1 MMNLLEHA
9 VESVENAAEKVV
21 DKVEDVLGMDT
32 EKKEDSTADEVGPE
46 IPQEIP
52 QESPQV
58 SEEVP
63 REVPQETPETQEP
76 SLLERFEEAVGLK
89 KPEDAAEPAQREVD
103 KANRSLEQPSVAS
116 NIRQGQTQPSRAVYA
131 HPGSFQ
137 KGNQIQE
144 PQVSG
149 FARHMAHAHDAPVQS
164 AQPAP
169 AVALTSSHSSSV
181 LMASQAHAPVHN
193 AQAAPTASLPS
204 SPISS
209 VPAASQARA
218 PVQYVQP
225 APAVAQPSRLSSSVS
240 VASQAHAPVQYA
252 QPLPVA
258 AQAPV
263 KQTSTAQNI
272 PPNFVPMAPASS
284 HAAPASVVR
293 PPAATVTTFQAP
305 AKASV
310 APVVSTPAPASSY
323 VSPSSAAPQAAHTAS
338 ATYSVPTVIAQPP
351 GAMQLSRAAQV
362 APHVTGQT
370 APLVGQTAYAARA
383 VQSRQ

>member
-1 MMNLLEHA
+1 M
-9 VESVENAAEKVV
+9 
-21 DKVEDVLGMDT
+21 G
-32 EKKEDSTADEVGPE
+32 
-46 IPQEIP
+46 
-52 QESPQV
+52 
-58 SEEVP
+58 EVP
-63 REVPQETPETQEP
+63 REIPQETPETQEP

-89 KPEDAAEPAQREVD
+89 KPEDAAEPAQREAD

-209 VPAASQARA
+209 VPAASQA
-218 PVQYVQP
+218 
-225 APAVAQPSRLSSSVS
+225 
-240 VASQAHAPVQYA
+240 HAPVQYA
-252 QPLPVA
+252 HPLPVA

-272 PPNFVPMAPASS
+272 PPNFVP
-284 HAAPASVVR
+284 
-293 PPAATVTTFQAP
+293 
-305 AKASV
+305 
-310 APVVSTPAPASSY
+310 
-323 VSPSSAAPQAAHTAS
+323 
-338 ATYSVPTVIAQPP
+338 TVIAQPP
-351 GAMQLSRAAQV
+351 GARQLSRAAQV

>member
-1 MMNLLEHA
+1 MRRNRHSGRWMRRKPLRLSQRILRRFQRNLQKFLRRSHGKSHRRLQRRRSR
-9 VESVENAAEKVV
+9 VCWK
-21 DKVEDVLGMDT
+21 
-32 EKKEDSTADEVGPE
+32 
-46 IPQEIP
+46 
-52 QESPQV
+52 
-58 SEEVP
+58 
-63 REVPQETPETQEP
+63 
-76 SLLERFEEAVGLK
+76 GLK
-89 KPEDAAEPAQREVD
+89 KPEDVAEPAQQEAD

-116 NIRQGQTQPSRAVYA
+116 NILQGQTQPSRVVYA

-137 KGNQIQE
+137 QGNQIQA
-144 PQVSG
+144 PQGSG
-149 FARHMAHAHDAPVQS
+149 FARYVAH
-164 AQPAP
+164 
-169 AVALTSSHSSSV
+169 
-181 LMASQAHAPVHN
+181 AHAPVQY
-193 AQAAPTASLPS
+193 AQPAPTASLPS
-204 SPISS
+204 SRFSS
-209 VPAASQARA
+209 VPVASQAHA

-225 APAVAQPSRLSSSVS
+225 APAVAQPSSLSSSVP

-252 QPLPVA
+252 QPLPVT

-263 KQTSTAQNI
+263 KQTSTAQYI
-272 PPNFVPMAPASS
+272 PPNFVPVAPASS
-284 HAAPASVVR
+284 YAAPASILK
-293 PPAATVTTFQAP
+293 PPAAAVTTFKAP
-305 AKASV
+305 AGAYV